1 MLEHGNGQAGPG
13 ADGWDCGRVLVADD
27 EPMNRQL
34 LCDLLRGAGHE
45 VLEASDGVEVVDH
58 AQRDQPDVI
67 LLDVVMPRRSGLEAC
82 RLIKRDPAL
91 ARVPVLLVTSQCAPG
106 DRIAGLEAGADDFL
120 SRPLDARVAV
130 LRVHNAV
137 RAKKM
142 HDRVLQD
149 VARLKYMERLKDNLS
164 QMIVHDLRGPLV
176 GVAGYLELLERR
188 TDGSEAAQRLLR
200 SAGDCTDRLLRM
212 VSDLLDVSRLEEGK
226 MPLMLRRARV
236 EELVWQASSLLG
248 QETRIHVESGP
259 DVQAVPCDPDLIRR
273 VIANLVG
280 NALKFSASDR
290 IVLVV
295 LLGQPETVRIEVRD
309 QGHGI
314 APDQLDLVFDKFAQ
328 VAARTAGHVHS
339 SGLGLTFCKLAVEA
353 HGGRIGVQSELGSGS
368 TFWFELPAPQQ
379 AGVVAS

>member
-1 MLEHGNGQAGPG
+1 MLEQGNGSAGPS

-27 EPMNRQL
+27 EPINRQL

-45 VLEASDGVEVVDH
+45 VLEATDGVEVIDQAH
-58 AQRDQPDVI
+58 RDQPDVI

-82 RLIKRDPAL
+82 RLIKRDPSL
-91 ARVPVLLVTSQCAPG
+91 GRVPVLLVTSQCAPR
-106 DRIAGLEAGADDFL
+106 DRIAGMEAGADDFL
-120 SRPLDARVAV
+120 SRPLDTRIAV
-130 LRVHNAV
+130 LRVNNAV

-149 VARLKYMERLKDNLS
+149 VARLKYIERLKENLS

-188 TDGSEAAQRLLR
+188 TDGSEAALRLLR
-200 SAGDCTDRLLRM
+200 SAGECTDRLLRM
-212 VSDLLDVSRLEEGK
+212 VSDLLDVGRLEEGK
-226 MPLMLRRARV
+226 MPLVLRRARL
-236 EELVWQASSLLG
+236 EELVWQARSLLG
-248 QETRIHVESGP
+248 QEGRIHVESAP
-259 DVQAVPCDPDLIRR
+259 DMQAVSCDPDLIRR

-280 NALKFSASDR
+280 NALKFSPADR
-290 IVLVV
+290 VVLVV
-295 LLGQPETVRIEVRD
+295 MTGHPEAVRTEVRD

-314 APDQLDLVFDKFAQ
+314 APDQLNLVFDKFAQ

-353 HGGRIGVQSELGSGS
+353 HLGRGS
-368 TFWFELPAPQQ
+368 TFWFELPAREQ
-379 AGVVAS
+379 AGVVA